1 MSNKNNLKSK
11 IKEKLK
17 EVMDP
22 ELNVSIVDLGLIY
35 NVIEKQGSIFIKMTL
50 TNIGCPLFPV
60 IEEQIKSSLL
70 AIKGV
75 KKVNIELIFDP
86 PWTTNRMSKKAKA
99 ILGL

>member
-1 MSNKNNLKSK
+1 MTNKNNLKSK

-35 NVIEKQGSIFIKMTL
+35 NVSEKQGSVLIKMTL

-60 IEEQIKSSLL
+60 IEEQIKSGLL
-70 AIKGV
+70 TIAGV
-75 KKVNIELIFDP
+75 KKVNIELVFDP
-86 PWTTNRMSKKAKA
+86 PWTTDRISENAKA
-99 ILGL
+99 VLGL